1 MQLPYRKPG
10 KYSQIPTDNLMTQA
24 KFDELQN
31 KLASLKASRPQ
42 AAKDVARLAEMGDF
56 SENVE
61 YQLAKGRLR
70 SINEKILRI
79 EFDLEHAEIIRTHKN
94 SGRIEIG
101 STVTVDSEKGSS
113 TLQILGSSETNP
125 AKGIISHTSPIGS
138 ALLGHTAGEK
148 IKIHIG
154 NKDVEYTIVK
164 IQ

>member
-10 KYSQIPTDNLMTQA
+10 KYSQVPTDNLMTEA
-24 KFDELQN
+24 KFNELQK
-31 KLASLKASRPQ
+31 KLASLKASQPQ
-42 AAKDVARLAEMGDF
+42 AARDVARLAEMGDF

-70 SINEKILRI
+70 GINQNITQI
-79 EFDLEHAEIIRTHKN
+79 EYNLEHAEIIQATKN
-94 SGRIEIG
+94 SDRVQIG

-113 TLQILGSSETNP
+113 TFQILGSSETNP

-138 ALLGHTAGEK
+138 ALLGHKTGEK
-148 IKIHIG
+148 IKIFIG
-154 NKDVEYTIVK
+154 PKEIEYTIVK